1 MACIKGAAWAAG
13 KDKMDRTG
21 IFAGDDPFAIARSWL
36 AEAEPEPRKKKRKK
50 KREAA
55 GSRSELDANGRE
67 RPRFLLTFPVDPDL
81 DRLVAAFER
90 GYFATVRADA
100 PALADRAEDERVRDA
115 ALELRQ
121 RIDPDPL
128 IRYLLLAS
136 VILLAVLVLHAYS
149 HKL

>member
-1 MACIKGAAWAAG
+1 MTDASLTPHEAENAFAAEYVLGVLDLAERAE
-13 KDKMDRTG
+13 
-21 IFAGDDPFAIARSWL
+21 

-90 GYFATVRADA
+90 GDFATVRADA